1 MRGKDAFVSLTP
13 LDTQENFNGGR
24 THYISDIFYLFLFC
38 FSFAFCCFMF
48 SCQEGED
55 ASDEE
60 NRVQDVQEEHENDAK
75 QAR

>member
-1 MRGKDAFVSLTP
+1 MNRERVESVELTSA
-13 LDTQENFNGGR
+13 N
-24 THYISDIFYLFLFC
+24 
-38 FSFAFCCFMF
+38 CFMF

-60 NRVQDVQEEHENDAK
+60 DRVQDVQSEHEKDAK